1 MKRVSKATLQPKNK
15 LKIDQM
21 LPWLLQVL
29 QGKNCNQ
36 YIKQQHI
43 TRVEK
48 KTISGKQQLCVV
60 VY

>member
-43 TRVEK
+43 TQVEE
-48 KTISGKQQLCVV
+48 KTISG
-60 VY
+60 